1 MQVILL
7 ETIDSLGIA
16 GSEVKVADGYGRNY
30 LLPKKKA
37 LLATPQNKKLMETQK
52 AKIALKIEK
61 EKGFATEIAK
71 RIESVILTFP
81 VKITEDN
88 RLYGSVNAVDI
99 KEALEAKEKIEIE
112 RRMILLAEPIKEI
125 GTFKVP
131 IKVYSGIEPE
141 ITIEV
146 VAE

>member
-37 LLATPQNKKLMETQK
+37 IPATPQNRKLMESQK

-61 EKGFATEIAK
+61 EKALANEMAK
-71 RIESVILTFP
+71 RIEAIVLTFP
-81 VKITEDN
+81 VKLTEDN
-88 RLYGSVNAVDI
+88 RLYGSVNALDI
-99 KEALEAKEKIEIE
+99 KTALEAQNVEVE
-112 RRMILLAEPIKEI
+112 RRMIILAEPIKAI
-125 GTFKVP
+125 GSFKVP
-131 IKVYSGIEPE
+131 VKIYSGIEPE
-141 ITIEV
+141 ITVEV

>member
-30 LLPKKKA
+30 LLPRKKA
-37 LLATPQNKKLMETQK
+37 LLATPQNKKLMESQK

-61 EKGFATEIAK
+61 EKGLANEMAK
-71 RIESVILTFP
+71 RLEAVVITVP

-88 RLYGSVNAVDI
+88 RLYGSVNAIDI
-99 KEALEAKEKIEIE
+99 KAALEAMGIEVE
-112 RRMILLAEPIKEI
+112 RRMILLSEPIKAV
-125 GTFKVP
+125 GSFKVP
-131 IKVYSGIEPE
+131 VKVYSGIEPE

>member
-37 LLATPQNKKLMETQK
+37 ILSTPQNKKLMESQK
-52 AKIALKIEK
+52 AKITLKIEK
-61 EKGFATEIAK
+61 EKGLANEIAK
-71 RIESVILTFP
+71 RLEAVVITVP

-99 KEALEAKEKIEIE
+99 KNALEAQGIEIE
-112 RRMILLAEPIKEI
+112 RRMILLAEPIKAV
-125 GTFKVP
+125 GSFKVP
-131 IKVYSGIEPE
+131 VKVYSGIEPE

-146 VAE
+146 IAE

>member
-37 LLATPQNKKLMETQK
+37 ILATPQNRKLMESQR

-61 EKGFATEIAK
+61 EKGLANEMAK
-71 RIESVILTFP
+71 RIEAITLTMP

-88 RLYGSVNAVDI
+88 RLYGSVNAIDI
-99 KEALEAKEKIEIE
+99 KAALEAQGIEIE
-112 RRMILLAEPIKEI
+112 RRMILLTEPIKAV
-125 GTFKVP
+125 GSFKVP

-141 ITIEV
+141 ITVEV

>member
-30 LLPKKKA
+30 LLPQKKA
-37 LLATPQNKKLMETQK
+37 ILATPQNKKLMESQK

-61 EKGFATEIAK
+61 EKGFAAEVAK
-71 RIESVILTFP
+71 RLEAVIVTFP

-88 RLYGSVNAVDI
+88 RLYGSVSAVDI
-99 KEALEAKEKIEIE
+99 KDALEAQGIEVE
-112 RRMILLAEPIKEI
+112 RRMILLADPIKEI
-125 GTFKVP
+125 GSFKVP
-131 IKVYSGIEPE
+131 VKVYTGIEPE
-141 ITIEV
+141 ITVEV

>member
-37 LLATPQNKKLMETQK
+37 ILATPQNKKLMESQR

-61 EKGFATEIAK
+61 EKGLANEMAK
-71 RIESVILTFP
+71 RIEAITLTMP

-88 RLYGSVNAVDI
+88 RLYGSVNAIDI
-99 KEALEAKEKIEIE
+99 KAALEAQGIEIE
-112 RRMILLAEPIKEI
+112 RRMILLTEPIKAV
-125 GTFKVP
+125 GSFKVP

-141 ITIEV
+141 ITVEV

>member
-37 LLATPQNKKLMETQK
+37 ILATPQNKKLMESQR
-52 AKIALKIEK
+52 AKIAVKIEK
-61 EKGFATEIAK
+61 EKGLASEMAK
-71 RIESVILTFP
+71 RLEAITLTMP

-88 RLYGSVNAVDI
+88 RLYGSVNAIDI
-99 KEALEAKEKIEIE
+99 KAALEAQGIEIE
-112 RRMILLAEPIKEI
+112 RRMILLTEPIKAV
-125 GTFKVP
+125 GSFKVP

-141 ITIEV
+141 ITVEV

>member
-37 LLATPQNKKLMETQK
+37 ILSTPQNKKLMESQK

-61 EKGFATEIAK
+61 EKGLANEIAK
-71 RIESVILTFP
+71 RLEAVVITVP

-99 KEALEAKEKIEIE
+99 KNALEAQGIEIE
-112 RRMILLAEPIKEI
+112 RRMILLAEPIKAV
-125 GTFKVP
+125 GSFKVP
-131 IKVYSGIEPE
+131 VKVYSGIEPE

-146 VAE
+146 IAE

>member
-30 LLPKKKA
+30 LLPRKKA
-37 LLATPQNKKLMETQK
+37 LLATPQNKKLMESQK

-61 EKGFATEIAK
+61 EKGLANEMAK
-71 RIESVILTFP
+71 RLEAVVITVP

-88 RLYGSVNAVDI
+88 RLYGSVNAIDI
-99 KEALEAKEKIEIE
+99 KAALEAMGIEVE
-112 RRMILLAEPIKEI
+112 RRMILLSEPIKAV
-125 GTFKVP
+125 GSFKVP
-131 IKVYSGIEPE
+131 VKVYSGIEPE

-146 VAE
+146 IAE